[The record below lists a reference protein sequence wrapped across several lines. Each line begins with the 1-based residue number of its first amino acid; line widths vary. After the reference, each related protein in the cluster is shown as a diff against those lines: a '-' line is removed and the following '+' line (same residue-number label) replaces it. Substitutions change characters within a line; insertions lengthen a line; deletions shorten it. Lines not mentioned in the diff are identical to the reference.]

1 VLREEAGATGAA
13 SADAASVGEFM
24 RGFDA
29 FMRRFGHL
37 AESGVNLASP
47 SWSEQPEVVLAMVAA
62 RLDAPAERPA
72 RAAGEPSRRRLR
84 RAWRR
89 AARYHTLRDETSS
102 LYTHTYGQYRPLVL
116 ALADRLIESGALEAR
131 DDVFYLTLDEVRRI
145 VDASLTPA
153 EARAIVHCRRA
164 EVEIASTGEP
174 PEVVVGD
181 TADLIELPRR
191 RTLRGIASSR
201 GRYTGRVVVCR
212 GLDDL
217 ERVAQGS
224 VVVVPFSDASWNALF
239 TCAGAIVA
247 ESGGMLS
254 HSAILAREY
263 GVPAVVSVR
272 GALALDDGALVTV
285 DGFHGTV
292 SVLEAV
298 PSFTEA
304 RSQDADTA

>member
-1 VLREEAGATGAA
+1 
-13 SADAASVGEFM
+13 
-24 RGFDA
+24 
-29 FMRRFGHL
+29 
-37 AESGVNLASP
+37 
-47 SWSEQPEVVLAMVAA
+47 
-62 RLDAPAERPA
+62 
-72 RAAGEPSRRRLR
+72 
-84 RAWRR
+84 
-89 AARYHTLRDETSS
+89 
-102 LYTHTYGQYRPLVL
+102 
-116 ALADRLIESGALEAR
+116 
-131 DDVFYLTLDEVRRI
+131 VRRI

-174 PEVVVGD
+174 TEVVVGD